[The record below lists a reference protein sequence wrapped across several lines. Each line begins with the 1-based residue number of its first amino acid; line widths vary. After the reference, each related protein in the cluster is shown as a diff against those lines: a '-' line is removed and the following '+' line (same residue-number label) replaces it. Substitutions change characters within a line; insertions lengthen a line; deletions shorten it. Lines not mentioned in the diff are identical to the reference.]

1 MEARLILNVA
11 FARASAA
18 PLPALRI
25 GLANDVY
32 LRRQNLDLRPEAL
45 LKLRLSCHHQR
56 MTFIRV
62 VPLRL

>member
-1 MEARLILNVA
+1 MHKSTVYRVLKRWIEEGEQ
-11 FARASAA
+11 
-18 PLPALRI
+18 
-25 GLANDVY
+25 GLEDK
-32 LRRQNLDLRPEAL
+32 PAL